1 MRLTQAWFGIALS
14 LSLSAAHASAAID
27 AKTRDHLRALMNEG
41 GALFE
46 QNQVESARGKWLE
59 VLQVIPIPAAAV
71 WAARANVKLNQL
83 RAAVELYERALAMQP
98 NELWKGDAQ
107 QQAQAEA
114 KQELAALEPRIPT
127 LTIELDGLVLSDAV
141 TVDGVNLDVAG
152 LNQPQPLDPG
162 AHVVVA
168 TRRGTSVT
176 RRVELAEGQHE
187 TARMRFEPET
197 SSPAWSPSSTAI
209 GTPSSPAF
217 TTATPPSHAGTQSDV
232 VATPQTKTST
242 QQYAML
248 ASFGIGAAG
257 LIVGTTT
264 GLMALSKHS
273 SLKDSGCSSEEC
285 FDSDLQS
292 QMDSYNKLRPIAAA
306 GFIVAGIGAAAGLT
320 LWLTKP
326 EQESAT
332 GVSLVIGPGLLTA
345 QGRY

>member
-14 LSLSAAHASAAID
+14 LSLWAAPVSAAID

-46 QNQVESARGKWLE
+46 QNQVESARAKWLE

-114 KQELAALEPRIPT
+114 KQELAALKPRIPT

-168 TRRGTSVT
+168 TRKGKSVT

-197 SSPAWSPSSTAI
+197 SSPVVATSPTVTGAL
-209 GTPSSPAF
+209 T
-217 TTATPPSHAGTQSDV
+217 PSHAGAQPNM
-232 VATPQTKTST
+232 VATPQTKTTT
-242 QQYAML
+242 QQYAMWTN
-248 ASFGIGAAG
+248 FGIGAAG

-264 GLMALSKHS
+264 GLMALGKHS
-273 SLKDSGCSSEEC
+273 SLKDSGCTSDEC

-306 GFIVAGIGAAAGLT
+306 GFIVAGVGAAAGLT

-326 EQESAT
+326 KQESPT
-332 GVSLVIGPGLLTA
+332 SVSLVIGPGLLTA